1 MGESAADGWSSQGV
15 GRTAFCLVPSTFQLH
30 VTLMKEDSE
39 AGAAETGRLAPFR
52 CFSAGQLMNHDV
64 GTRNMTEPRD
74 DQGRVSGGNPYEV
87 SATASDDLKQQP
99 TAFQIL
105 WAFIVAIVAGVIVFF
120 STCFGTGILLF
131 EFSQINIHSDDPSG
145 LILLA
150 IVVGAIAAGFTI
162 YKIYRSVIRSR
173 VSKASGT
180 ENG

>member
-1 MGESAADGWSSQGV
+1 MLLKDAD
-15 GRTAFCLVPSTFQLH
+15 
-30 VTLMKEDSE
+30 
-39 AGAAETGRLAPFR
+39 AGAAEIGRLAPFR
-52 CFSAGQLMNHDV
+52 YFSVGQLMNHDV
-64 GTRNMTEPRD
+64 GTRNMAEPRD

-87 SATASDDLKQQP
+87 SATASEDLKQQP
-99 TAFQIL
+99 TALQIL

-131 EFSQINIHSDDPSG
+131 EFSRINIHRDDPSA

-150 IVVGAIAAGFTI
+150 IVVAAIAAGFTI

-173 VSKASGT
+173 VSNVERK